1 MTGWMPAGKKALVV
15 ETTGSR
21 IHLNIMGAMNLNDIG
36 STVIREYDTINS
48 LSICQFFI
56 AIREAYLI
64 TQKVHIIFDGAGSPW
79 GTGTGLGSSDE
90 YSGYGKSQHGYQLI
104 YRTG

>member
-1 MTGWMPAGKKALVV
+1 
-15 ETTGSR
+15 
-21 IHLNIMGAMNLNDIG
+21 MGALNLNDIG

-64 TQKVHIIFDGAGSPW
+64 TQKVHIIFDGAGSPAELAQDW
-79 GTGTGLGSSDE
+79 AVVINIPDMEKASMV
-90 YSGYGKSQHGYQLI
+90 I
-104 YRTG
+104 N